1 MGVLVAY
8 KNEEDPIKNEKK
20 SISNAR
26 VPTEIQKQNS
36 MIFP

>member
-1 MGVLVAY
+1 MGVHVAY
-8 KNEEDPIKNEKK
+8 KNEEDPTK
-20 SISNAR
+20 SECTGR